1 MGKSTIS
8 MAIFNRYGHLFFP
21 ISGLKKGE
29 NVNPDPPKQWLR
41 GYLHGG
47 WLADDTSEH
56 QWNTHQKT
64 NGNELLNIYHLDVY
78 QFYPKFRWLNHLKSS
93 NPQFPLVT
101 SAISQISL
109 MTTFPATQ
117 SPPTLAR
124 LTLLHIARTMEDKVL
139 RPMGDPQVTIA
150 FNTVKCSTLW

>member
-1 MGKSTIS
+1 
-8 MAIFNRYGHLFFP
+8 MAICFFP

-47 WLADDTSEH
+47 LADDTSERCSSSELPW
-56 QWNTHQKT
+56 WNISEIPMEMSFWT
-64 NGNELLNIYHLDVY
+64 YHLDVD
-78 QFYPKFRWLNHLKSS
+78 QFYPKFRWYWIILNHQIHS
-93 NPQFPLVT
+93 FHLVT

-109 MTTFPATQ
+109 KTTIPATQ
-117 SPPTLAR
+117 SPPKLAR
-124 LTLLHIARTMEDKVL
+124 LTLLHIERTVEDKVL

-150 FNTVKCSTLW
+150 FNMVKYSTLW